1 MVVQN
6 ASSLTVRIFQTVCA
20 RATQFTLLNRQD
32 FNISLLL
39 FILEHVLQEACCIR
53 SKLLNISIERNTN
66 VPQNGGRMYPSRDVT
81 FITAIMNS
89 FALYVKGAI
98 AQCVAVSRVPGQLA
112 SKPRSLV
119 GGGGVTPIG
128 AVYRVAT
135 GVKIFDCRKMAL
147 TA

>member
-6 ASSLTVRIFQTVCA
+6 ASSLTVRIFQTVRA
-20 RATQFTLLNRQD
+20 RATRFALLNRQD
-32 FNISLLL
+32 FNISLLF

-89 FALYVKGAI
+89 FALYVKGTI
-98 AQCVAVSRVPGQLA
+98 WQL
-112 SKPRSLV
+112 KGILPNRQ
-119 GGGGVTPIG
+119 I
-128 AVYRVAT
+128 
-135 GVKIFDCRKMAL
+135 
-147 TA
+147 